1 MAEVITLDLPFPP
14 SVNGLYLN
22 MKGKG
27 RVKTPEYRLWEAVAS
42 AAARK
47 SAGTASMT
55 GAYAFH
61 LRAQRPDKRRRD
73 LANLE
78 KATHDLCVKL
88 GFVRDDSDCNRIL
101 LEWSDDAPSKD
112 AQVRVWLISTR

>member
-14 SVNGLYLN
+14 TMNNLFLN
-22 MKGKG
+22 VKGRG
-27 RVKTPEYRLWEAVAS
+27 RVKAPAYRLWEAVAS

-47 SAGTASMT
+47 SAGTASLS

-61 LRAQRPDKRRRD
+61 MKAQRPDKRRRD

-78 KATHDLCVKL
+78 KATHDLCVRL

-101 LEWSDDAPSKD
+101 LEWSDDPPSKD
-112 AQVRVWLISTR
+112 ATVRVWLISTR